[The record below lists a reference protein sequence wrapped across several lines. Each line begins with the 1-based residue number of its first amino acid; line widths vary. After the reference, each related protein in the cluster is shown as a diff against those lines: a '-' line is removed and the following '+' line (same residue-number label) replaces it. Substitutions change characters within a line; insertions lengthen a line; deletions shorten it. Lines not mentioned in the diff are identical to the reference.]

1 MARSTRW
8 KKTTIRP
15 PRAPKGEDPEVTIA
29 NNKLGIKLLIER
41 VQVLTKERD
50 EALKELQSVADL
62 SAQRA
67 TEIESHKSCG
77 QLLCDKIAEMEKAHI
92 RLQGW
97 QDCAR
102 EMIES
107 LTMQKP

>member
-1 MARSTRW
+1 MARS
-8 KKTTIRP
+8 TIRP
-15 PRAPKGEDPEVTIA
+15 PRRPKNEDPEVTIA

-50 EALKELQSVADL
+50 DALKELQSVADL
-62 SAQRA
+62 SAHRA
-67 TEIESHKSCG
+67 TEIENHKSCG
-77 QLLCDKIAEMEKAHI
+77 QLLCDKIAAMEKAHT

-102 EMIES
+102 ELIES
-107 LTMQKP
+107 LTLQKP